1 MSFMGRSGIIRF
13 FHKPMSGLRR
23 CLRCSTFHKKTC
35 WQKTSW
41 FWTLKL
47 VFMFGSVSTLAQMQN
62 SRHSALGRYLLLNP
76 WIPTRSLIIFT
87 SFSYFSAGKIYWS
100 HVSECMI
107 KLKISKQNHIRIQ
120 VIMGIEVI
128 NWHILLGIQILCLLL
143 NICKNLKLQ
152 KVVYSKSASCL
163 VAMVL
168 NVGVHCWGCYIRWLE
183 STSPYYQD
191 TWRTWTGLLHK
202 FFLVGWEEGCC
213 KCNDLVLR
221 MRDFFCSELRNA
233 GTIDITDSLTVHSQ
247 IMLEQFDLSCISC

>member
-1 MSFMGRSGIIRF
+1 MYDQIENLQTKPYQDPSDHGNRS
-13 FHKPMSGLRR
+13 HKLTHIT
-23 CLRCSTFHKKTC
+23 RCS
-35 WQKTSW
+35 
-41 FWTLKL
+41 
-47 VFMFGSVSTLAQMQN
+47 G
-62 SRHSALGRYLLLNP
+62 
-76 WIPTRSLIIFT
+76 
-87 SFSYFSAGKIYWS
+87 
-100 HVSECMI
+100 
-107 KLKISKQNHIRIQ
+107 
-120 VIMGIEVI
+120 
-128 NWHILLGIQILCLLL
+128 LCLLL